1 MIVFN
6 FLVTIAKHTTWLRR
20 NIAKYEKREVDV
32 WILFKSKMQF
42 TVKLCEYF
50 LMNDKEDVFIKMFVE
65 GKHYV
70 RV

>member
-1 MIVFN
+1 M
-6 FLVTIAKHTTWLRR
+6 
-20 NIAKYEKREVDV
+20 

-65 GKHYV
+65 GNTMLEYKIDGGTWMWEKFE
-70 RV
+70 